1 MILGLRQVIVF
12 VITSLMNLRL
22 PNVMLRTRYE
32 KKKLFSGP
40 CYLHCPRIA
49 SREW

>member
-22 PNVMLRTRYE
+22 PDVMLRTRYD
-32 KKKLFSGP
+32 KK
-40 CYLHCPRIA
+40 
-49 SREW
+49 